1 MEYGDIRPG
10 LISRRVKKKKK
21 GREGKNVRKMWE
33 GRGKKGER
41 GKMWEGEGAGLEM
54 KNSWSKGSQTY

>member
-10 LISRRVKKKKK
+10 LISKESKK
-21 GREGKNVRKMWE
+21 GGEGKKLWE

-41 GKMWEGEGAGLEM
+41 GKCGRGGGKA
-54 KNSWSKGSQTY
+54 